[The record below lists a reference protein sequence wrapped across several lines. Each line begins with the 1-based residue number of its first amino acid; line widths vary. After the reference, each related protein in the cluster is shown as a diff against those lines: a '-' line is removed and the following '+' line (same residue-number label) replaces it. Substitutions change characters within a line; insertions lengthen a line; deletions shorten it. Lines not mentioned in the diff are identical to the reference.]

1 MTMHTRSLPS
11 RVRRTASLSAL
22 LALVMS
28 AAVGCGSTIQVS
40 GTATV
45 PGGADSGLGL
55 PGSSTAVTSVTPTG
69 ASALPAGSSGT
80 ATAGPGN
87 GADPL
92 QPGSQGVGAPGAV
105 AKPGAPIRL
114 GVVQG
119 DASALLAAFGAQGP
133 ADAFG
138 PVKRLVAYLNGHGG
152 IAGRRIEPVYVLVD
166 ATNPDGASEAQRACA
181 ALTQDH
187 HVDVVLAGGMLSDVF
202 LSCLQQKGVSSFDTT
217 PWLWDHVQLA
227 LHPNVYAIDA
237 LSEERY
243 AAALVNVALDRGVLK
258 QGDTLGVLTEDCPWG
273 PRVYNNTVVPLAK
286 SHGVK
291 TEMAT
296 FKCAQSLSGTAVAQ
310 ATSDAQQAVLKFR
323 TAGVTHVIVLTA
335 AEGFIVVQFQNNAG
349 GQKYYPKYLITSNA
363 FPYNNG
369 RRDGA
374 VMFAA
379 DAVANMSGIGFKPY
393 IDIGDKAKPG
403 STPQAAAQATCR
415 RMDPQMGLAAST
427 SDKTHWQQVDGFYS
441 LCDTMLALKSV
452 LELNGLRFG
461 LSDVRRG
468 FMQVLG
474 QFVGAGN
481 AGGRYDPISNRPD
494 GIGQV
499 QPFTWS
505 TSENRFVY
513 TGKRFGL

>member
-1 MTMHTRSLPS
+1 MTMHTRPLPS
-11 RVRRTASLSAL
+11 RVRRTATLSAL
-22 LALVMS
+22 LAVVLS
-28 AAVGCGSTIQVS
+28 AVVGCGSTIQVS
-40 GTATV
+40 GTAAV
-45 PGGADSGLGL
+45 PGGLDSGLGV
-55 PGSSTAVTSVTPTG
+55 PDGSTPLTPLQPTGTTAV
-69 ASALPAGSSGT
+69 ASGGSGT
-80 ATAGPGN
+80 TPSGSGT

-92 QPGSQGVGAPGAV
+92 QPGGAGIGAPGAV
-105 AKPGAPIRL
+105 AKPGAPVRL

-133 ADAFG
+133 SDPFAPA
-138 PVKRLVAYLNGHGG
+138 KRLIAYLNGHGG

-187 HVDVVLAGGMLSDVF
+187 HVDLVLAGGMLSDVF
-202 LSCLQQKGVSSFDTT
+202 LSCLQQKGISSFDTT
-217 PWLWDHVQLA
+217 PWLWDRVQLA
-227 LHPNVYAIDA
+227 LHPNLYAIDA

-243 AAALVNVALDRGVLK
+243 AAALVNVSIDRGVLK
-258 QGDTLGVLTEDCPWG
+258 RGDTLGVLTEDCPWG

-296 FKCAQSLSGTAVAQ
+296 FRCAQSLSGTAVAQ
-310 ATSDAQQAVLKFR
+310 ATTDAQSAVLKFR
-323 TAGVTHVIVLTA
+323 SAGVTHVIVLTA

-349 GQKYYPKYLITSNA
+349 GQQYHPKYLITSNA

-374 VMFAA
+374 VMFAS

-393 IDIGDKAKPG
+393 IDIGEYAKPAG
-403 STPQAAAQATCR
+403 TPQAAAQAACR

-427 SDKTHWQQVDGFYS
+427 TDKTHWQQVDAFYS
-441 LCDTMLALKSV
+441 LCDSLLALRSV

-474 QFVGAGN
+474 TFVGAGN
-481 AGGRYDPISNRPD
+481 AGGPYDPISNRPD

-499 QPFTWS
+499 QPFSWS